1 MSVMKLEL
9 SLTIVYQFAIAQL
22 QKISNS
28 SLQDY
33 FARAP
38 AIESLVKSQKADF
51 QACHSLGA

>member
-1 MSVMKLEL
+1 MKLEL
-9 SLTIVYQFAIAQL
+9 SLTMVSQFAIAQL
-22 QKISNS
+22 PKISNS